1 MGWQSFFLNA
11 KAQTW
16 LWAKSGVP
24 DDYCSSNAIVVSPQ
38 GNVIEAGAFNGFAYF
53 SGNTITSKGSTIGV
67 ENPYVVMYDPNG
79 NVRWV
84 WGGGNVSNSGI
95 SAAAIDSKGN
105 IYVTGTYTATLV
117 YGVFSPC
124 SRKFSVA

>member
-1 MGWQSFFLNA
+1 MYQFKLRTSLIGLAVFFLLNA

-24 DDYCSSNAIVVSPQ
+24 DDYCSSNAIAVSPQ

-67 ENPYVVMYDPNG
+67 VP
-79 NVRWV
+79 
-84 WGGGNVSNSGI
+84 I
-95 SAAAIDSKGN
+95 
-105 IYVTGTYTATLV
+105 
-117 YGVFSPC
+117 
-124 SRKFSVA
+124 